1 VLTAAEARRLEHL
14 RISTSRASPAPGV
27 RRARPPG
34 AGLEFH
40 DFRAYQPGDDPRSID
55 WTIEARL
62 RQLLVRVCRAEG
74 RTSVHLLVDIS
85 RSMTV
90 GRPSKLACAVKM
102 AAAFAYVAAERRDGV
117 ACATFDDRV
126 RARVRPA
133 AGRAQLHRVLGALT
147 HLPGG
152 GRSAID
158 PALTSYAEA
167 VRGPGLAIVLSDFLD
182 ADARED
188 GLRYLRYRGLAPV
201 PIQVLAD
208 EDLAPPVTGET
219 ELVDSEDPSAAPLL
233 VDAAAVR
240 AYRDRLDARVARLR
254 QFCATHHLPYLQV
267 PSSTPF
273 DDLVTVSVR
282 AGLLALDE

>member
-1 VLTAAEARRLEHL
+1 
-14 RISTSRASPAPGV
+14 
-27 RRARPPG
+27 
-34 AGLEFH
+34 
-40 DFRAYQPGDDPRSID
+40 
-55 WTIEARL
+55 
-62 RQLLVRVCRAEG
+62 
-74 RTSVHLLVDIS
+74 
-85 RSMTV
+85 M
-90 GRPSKLACAVKM
+90 
-102 AAAFAYVAAERRDGV
+102 
-117 ACATFDDRV
+117 
-126 RARVRPA
+126 
-133 AGRAQLHRVLGALT
+133 
-147 HLPGG
+147 
-152 GRSAID
+152 
-158 PALTSYAEA
+158 
-167 VRGPGLAIVLSDFLD
+167 
-182 ADARED
+182 
-188 GLRYLRYRGLAPV
+188 